1 MDQHESTETRTD
13 ASTSPQPPT
22 ASVVAPNSNQ
32 EDITSM
38 DGTGTPGTTTLFLDL
53 YPGCDV
59 CGRDHLTEECPEL
72 GLNTSTGE
80 FKVMSK
86 ARLTLPSN
94 LVLLEHMDSSL
105 TVVTQQVIPNKT
117 QFGPFE
123 ARRTTQDLDAENIF
137 NLKILAKD
145 GTAVCLD
152 TSNEND
158 CNWMCLVQC
167 AENEEEQNCIA
178 YQMGTNIFYS
188 TIKNILQGEQLKVWY
203 ASYYAKKLGR
213 PVKPTKN
220 YNVMLSAERSKRQ
233 EVGVEV
239 PILQHQPATES
250 SVDSDD
256 TLSAMSDPDKLY
268 RKRIMSLIQ
277 GDEAKEYKC
286 SRCEEI
292 FNNQVDLAKHL
303 RAHLVPSC
311 TSRTNKVRMHKSRF
325 QCSVCNIGFV
335 NKSNYQRHT
344 RRHKGQVLRCLECS
358 YRSYRLDVMWN
369 HLLSKHSKMKMQTAD
384 EKNQLFEYED
394 HIPEESG
401 DQSLNQEIAEE
412 EEDEEEEEE
421 DGKRGSTS
429 DHVATFSEASQP
441 HDGLSDPCHE
451 EANAGTTLVSEE
463 VVLDSSAKESIHND
477 MCNLTTP
484 TDNQALVAEKT
495 FVEADKNVG
504 LVKSAFQ
511 NLGEKPD
518 ITKIALMEAK
528 ITLEDGELDFK
539 EKGEEQD
546 MNESS
551 VSESFEGFTEAYIKE
566 SAIGEFIH
574 SGNGTSLGRN
584 VEVPVSTTT
593 VQIVQVSEGQSH
605 ESISEIYNTM
615 IKGQQEEGSEKQI
628 LTEVDK
634 CDNYLVRAVESIEM
648 SGSLEAANVVCQ
660 TVGVNGS
667 SVLNQQTG
675 TFESASVSEESVIT
689 GAIIENASQAQVAS
703 GYIVEESVVTGEVIG
718 QQALVVSESVVT
730 TEAIGPTIVSQAV
743 LRENMMCATAV
754 HEVPSTPA
762 VTYVASLNECSV
774 IAAEDKCLEEG
785 FGNTANLMPVEEA
798 KDKCMSTDVT
808 STVENAD
815 YVETPVSC
823 EQESFENNEANKVTT
838 LDQDQPNKLIEFV
851 DYVADVIR
859 KNEETEAQNQ
869 IEETVTGKDTNEEEA
884 NIACAAVP
892 SENNKVPIA
901 ENEEK
906 GEELNR
912 QETSSAKVEEPKK
925 RRPGR
930 PRKRPRQ
937 GLPVGR
943 KRISSAD
950 AEKTREPEKKKSKGS
965 PQRPAVSAPASVMS
979 PARVLPTR
987 RLKGIRTTGNK
998 AVEADEEKEKSKMK
1012 NEILKPKKIVTEIL
1026 KPGMPRRR
1034 GRPPKIFKISPA
1046 PLATGANNTSDNS
1059 SLQSASRPAALS
1071 TGLKTKAG
1079 GQPLSLVGTRFKRKQ
1094 ESEVAATK
1102 TDKKSDGETL
1112 QKSTDPG
1119 KADEACEIREKGEV
1133 EDKEDEERNFEESGE
1148 EIEENDDSNLDG
1160 KDDDFHPDIDMLI
1173 DKTEDGIL
1181 YACCVCGKRFTNI
1194 KYLKLHAPAHT
1205 DRFRCEMC
1213 GKRFTRKESL
1223 MKHRCDSGFTS
1234 TILQTVDDD
1243 KVNFTCGECGK
1254 TFTRPEYAKRH
1265 FAMHT
1270 DIWKCEKCC
1279 RQFSRRHLL
1288 ASHVCNSTEE
1298 EESKNSLHQCDI
1310 CEQSFRTVKYLYRHL
1325 AMHTDIFKCDQ
1336 CGRCFSRK
1344 DSLQKH
1350 ILRCDPKRA
1359 AAENIHSCHNCGRT
1373 FSTKLGLENH
1383 LLHCFSLQC
1392 YKCRR
1397 SFATKSDLKDHE
1409 CVPLSEESAKEGEN
1423 RLSCQVCN
1431 KSFANPQYLNRHEAT
1446 HKGTFQ
1452 CDICLKGFSR
1462 NEELSWHKRLCM
1474 GEAMINRDGFVTC
1487 EKCGNKF
1494 QDAKDYR
1501 DHYQHH
1507 THPFDCM
1514 RCGKRF
1520 VKRGTLQTHS
1530 CHRLLEGDEA
1540 RCEICYKTFR
1550 SDKYLSRHQ
1559 IIHGEPQFQCEVCHK
1574 KFYRKDY
1581 LNDHSCRLPDGTLVR
1596 VVRRQNQVF
1605 IRDNLICH
1613 LCGKSFVSVS
1623 NLNKHLKCHGEK
1635 TCECNICGKR
1645 FHYITYLKEHKAAV
1659 HENKY
1664 QHQCAECG
1672 KIVKTKTSLVSHMK
1686 QFHSET
1692 PPKYTCKTC
1701 GKVFRQKGN
1710 MKTHMFSHSQEK
1722 LFSCTYCGKKFKYPD
1737 QLNRHRL
1744 EHTMTNKLQC
1754 EHCGKK
1760 FVKGYELRKHIQI
1773 FHSGLMYM
1781 CDSCNAKCGH
1791 RHTLIRH
1798 YKRKHP
1804 EKLYLLRDPN
1814 FLVNLLKQVDRS
1826 QKDVVKSEPV
1836 PTAKNDETII
1846 TLGADTSIAV
1856 ATAEALL
1863 PQMAAEALHSL
1874 SSTMFTT
1881 QGENIQVPEI
1891 HPAVVEEDG
1900 SHTVVILQFVN
1911 QEEGEEETVICR
1923 QEVTPQV
1930 AEGL

>member
-1 MDQHESTETRTD
+1 
-13 ASTSPQPPT
+13 
-22 ASVVAPNSNQ
+22 
-32 EDITSM
+32 
-38 DGTGTPGTTTLFLDL
+38 
-53 YPGCDV
+53 
-59 CGRDHLTEECPEL
+59 
-72 GLNTSTGE
+72 
-80 FKVMSK
+80 
-86 ARLTLPSN
+86 
-94 LVLLEHMDSSL
+94 
-105 TVVTQQVIPNKT
+105 
-117 QFGPFE
+117 
-123 ARRTTQDLDAENIF
+123 
-137 NLKILAKD
+137 
-145 GTAVCLD
+145 
-152 TSNEND
+152 
-158 CNWMCLVQC
+158 
-167 AENEEEQNCIA
+167 
-178 YQMGTNIFYS
+178 
-188 TIKNILQGEQLKVWY
+188 
-203 ASYYAKKLGR
+203 
-213 PVKPTKN
+213 
-220 YNVMLSAERSKRQ
+220 MLSAEQSKRQ
-233 EVGVEV
+233 EEVGTEV
-239 PILQHQPATES
+239 PILQHHPATES

-256 TLSAMSDPDKLY
+256 TLSAMSDSDKLY
-268 RKRIMSLIQ
+268 RKRILSLIQ
-277 GDEAKEYKC
+277 GDEMKEYKC
-286 SRCEEI
+286 SRCDDI

-303 RAHLVPSC
+303 RAHLVPNC
-311 TSRTNKVRMHKSRF
+311 TTRTNKVRLRKSRF

-344 RRHKGQVLRCLECS
+344 KRHKGQVLRCIECG

-384 EKNQLFEYED
+384 QKNQLFEYED
-394 HIPEESG
+394 HVTDESG
-401 DQSLNQEIAEE
+401 EQALNPEMC
-412 EEDEEEEEE
+412 EEEEEE
-421 DGKRGSTS
+421 VEEEEEEEEESIKREVTS
-429 DHVATFSEASQP
+429 DHVTNFSEGSQP
-441 HDGLSDPCHE
+441 RDDLSDPCHE
-451 EANAGTTLVSEE
+451 ETNTGNVIVSTG
-463 VVLDSSAKESIHND
+463 VVSQDKTSLDTSAKENLHND
-477 MCNLTTP
+477 LCNLETP
-484 TDNQALVAEKT
+484 TDSNQILVEEKS
-495 FVEADKNVG
+495 FHEEDKNIDV
-504 LVKSAFQ
+504 VKNAFQ
-511 NLGEKPD
+511 DLGEKPD

-528 ITLEDGELDFK
+528 ITLEDGDLDFK
-539 EKGEEQD
+539 EKEDEEEEEEEEGEI
-546 MNESS
+546 NETS
-551 VSESFEGFTEAYIKE
+551 VPESFEGFPEAYIKE

-574 SGNGTSLGRN
+574 GGSGTSLGQN
-584 VEVPVSTTT
+584 IQVPVSTTT

-615 IKGQQEEGSEKQI
+615 IKAPQEEGAEKQI

-634 CDNYLVRAVESIEM
+634 CDNYLVRAVEGIEM
-648 SGSLEAANVVCQ
+648 SGPLEASNIVCQ
-660 TVGVNGS
+660 TASGS
-667 SVLNQQTG
+667 SVINQASES
-675 TFESASVSEESVIT
+675 FERASVSEESVIT
-689 GAIIENASQAQVAS
+689 RAVIENVPQTQVAS
-703 GYIVEESVVTGEVIG
+703 GYIVEESIVTGEVIP
-718 QQALVVSESVVT
+718 QQGLVVSESVVT
-730 TEAIGPTIVSQAV
+730 SEAIGPAIVSQAV
-743 LRENMMCATAV
+743 LNENMMCASTA
-754 HEVPSTPA
+754 HEAPSTSV

-774 IAAEDKCLEEG
+774 ISGETKCLEEG
-785 FGNTANLMPVEEA
+785 FGDSANLMPLEEA
-798 KDKCMSTDVT
+798 KVKEVAI
-808 STVENAD
+808 VENAEHE
-815 YVETPVSC
+815 ETPVSC
-823 EQESFENNEANKVTT
+823 KQENIANNAPNEVST

-859 KNEETEAQNQ
+859 KNKETEAQNQ
-869 IEETVTGKDTNEEEA
+869 AEESCVMKKNDAEEEEEEEA
-884 NIACAAVP
+884 AAAADISADTDSAAVSAP
-892 SENNKVPIA
+892 SEKEKAPTA

-906 GEELNR
+906 EEESEHKVNNM
-912 QETSSAKVEEPKK
+912 AKTEEEPKK

-930 PRKRPRQ
+930 PRKRTRQ

-943 KRISSAD
+943 KRNSSAD
-950 AEKTREPEKKKSKGS
+950 AEKTGEPEKKKCKGS
-965 PQRPAVSAPASVMS
+965 PQRPVVSVPAPVLS
-979 PARVLPTR
+979 PARVLPSR

-998 AVEADEEKEKSKMK
+998 AVEADEEKIKTVSK
-1012 NEILKPKKIVTEIL
+1012 NENLKPKKMVTESL
-1026 KPGMPRRR
+1026 KPGLPRRR
-1034 GRPPKIFKISPA
+1034 GRPPKIFKMHPA
-1046 PLATGANNTSDNS
+1046 PLATGAGSTSDNS
-1059 SLQSASRPAALS
+1059 SLQPPSRSAALS
-1071 TGLKTKAG
+1071 VGLKTRAG
-1079 GQPLSLVGTRFKRKQ
+1079 GQVLSLGTRFKRKR
-1094 ESEVAATK
+1094 ESDVASPKMSKKSEGEKLSKGMDTNK
-1102 TDKKSDGETL
+1102 TDET
-1112 QKSTDPG
+1112 
-1119 KADEACEIREKGEV
+1119 CEIQEKGEV
-1133 EDKEDEERNFEESGE
+1133 DDKEDEEKNFDENEESVNNSGE
-1148 EIEENDDSNLDG
+1148 EMEENDDSNLDN

-1223 MKHRCDSGFTS
+1223 MKHRCDSNFSS
-1234 TILQTVDDD
+1234 TILQTLDDD

-1298 EESKNSLHQCDI
+1298 EEDSKNSLHQCDI

-1344 DSLQKH
+1344 DSMQKH

-1397 SFATKSDLKDHE
+1397 SFATKQDLKDHE
-1409 CVPLSEESAKEGEN
+1409 CVPLSEETGKEGEN
-1423 RLSCQVCN
+1423 RLSCQMCN
-1431 KSFANPQYLNRHEAT
+1431 KSFANLQYLNRHEAT

-1462 NEELSWHKRLCM
+1462 NEELSWHKRLCTA
-1474 GEAMINRDGFVTC
+1474 EVMINRDGFVAC

-1686 QFHSET
+1686 QFHSDT

-1722 LFSCTYCGKKFKYPD
+1722 HFSCTFCGKKFKYPD

-1781 CDSCNAKCGH
+1781 CNSCNAKCGH

-1814 FLVNLLKQVDRS
+1814 FLGSLLKQVDRS

-1836 PTAKNDETII
+1836 HTAKNDETII

-1874 SSTMFTT
+1874 SSTMFTS
-1881 QGENIQVPEI
+1881 QGENLQVPDI

-1911 QEEGEEETVICR
+1911 QAEEGEEETVICGS
-1923 QEVTPQV
+1923 EVTSQQITDS
-1930 AEGL
+1930 L